1 MNHLRFLFSSLFVVA
16 VLAYST
22 SAQDRTFVAST
33 GKDSN
38 PCSRTAPCKT
48 FQEAVHAVAAGGEV
62 VALDSGGFGSN
73 ISITKPLSIIAP
85 PGVYAAISV
94 SAGDGISISGGAD
107 SVVLRGLTV
116 INHGSSGSGIVFSTS
131 FGTLHVE
138 DCVVSGF
145 SVGIPSAAGL
155 AFVGGGRLEV
165 ADSTFRHNVQGII
178 IQPATGTASG
188 TIERVIA
195 RENTGAG
202 VNVREGASITVR
214 NTVSSANIDGFL
226 ALSETAA
233 TAELNI
239 ENCLASENTVG
250 VASDVTSTGTARVRL
265 SNSTITNNFNF
276 GILVPSPAVFLSRGN
291 NTVEGNATD
300 ISGTVGSYSAK

>member
-1 MNHLRFLFSSLFVVA
+1 MNYLRFLFSSVFLVA
-16 VLAYST
+16 VLAYSAP
-22 SAQDRTFVAST
+22 AQSITFVAST

-38 PCSRTAPCKT
+38 PCSRSALCKP
-48 FQEAVHAVAAGGEV
+48 FQEAVHAVAAGGAV
-62 VALDSGGFGSN
+62 VALDSAGFGSN
-73 ISITKPLSIIAP
+73 VSITKPLSIIAP
-85 PGVYAAISV
+85 PGVYAAITV
-94 SAGDGISISGGAD
+94 SSGDGISISGGAD

-116 INHGSSGSGIVFSTS
+116 INQGSTGSGIVFSTS

-145 SVGIPSAAGL
+145 SAGPPSSAGL

-165 ADSTFRHNVQGII
+165 VDSTFRHNVQGILV
-178 IQPATGTASG
+178 QPAAGTASG

-202 VNVREGASITVR
+202 VNVRESSSVTVR
-214 NTVSSANIDGFL
+214 NTVSSANVGGFQ

-239 ENCLASENTVG
+239 ENCLASENIIGVGDSFISTG
-250 VASDVTSTGTARVRL
+250 VA
-265 SNSTITNNFNF
+265 
-276 GILVPSPAVFLSRGN
+276 
-291 NTVEGNATD
+291 E
-300 ISGTVGSYSAK
+300 

>member
-1 MNHLRFLFSSLFVVA
+1 MNRLRFLFPSVFVVA
-16 VLAYST
+16 ALAYSAP
-22 SAQDRTFVAST
+22 AQFRTFVAST
-33 GKDSN
+33 GKDTN
-38 PCSRTAPCKT
+38 PCSRSAPCKT
-48 FQEAVHAVAAGGEV
+48 FQEAVHAVDAGGEV
-62 VALDSGGFGSN
+62 VALDSGGYGSN

-85 PGVYAAISV
+85 PGVYAGITVTS
-94 SAGDGISISGGAD
+94 GDGISISGAAD

-116 INHGSSGSGIVFSTS
+116 INQGSTGSGIVFSSS

-138 DCVVSGF
+138 NCVVSGF
-145 SVGIPSAAGL
+145 CVGPPSSAGL

-165 ADSTFRHNVQGII
+165 ADSTFRHNVHGILV
-178 IQPATGTASG
+178 QPAAGTASG

-195 RENTGAG
+195 RENAGAG

-214 NTVSSANIDGFL
+214 DSVCSSNIDGFQ

-233 TAELNI
+233 AAELNI

-250 VASDVTSTGTARVRL
+250 VASSGNATGTARVRL
-265 SNSTITNNFNF
+265 SNSTVTNNFNF
-276 GILVPSPAVFLSRGN
+276 GILVASPAVFLSRGN